1 MSPQPRPRG
10 SPPAAVGGKGA
21 SVGLHGRGALT
32 CLASLQVLAK
42 PCELLSSSLPPL
54 PPSPCSPFRLV
65 ANLLFRMGASAALLS
80 NNRASW
86 GERAK
91 YRLQHIER
99 VHVGQNDE
107 AYK

>member
-1 MSPQPRPRG
+1 MHNLPFHVYWLQVAPSCRSPGLPSPAP
-10 SPPAAVGGKGA
+10 SPPRLV
-21 SVGLHGRGALT
+21 VN
-32 CLASLQVLAK
+32 
-42 PCELLSSSLPPL
+42 LPPVAL
-54 PPSPCSPFRLV
+54 SCPPRLV
-65 ANLLFRMGASAALLS
+65 ANLLFRMGASATLLS

>member
-1 MSPQPRPRG
+1 MCFHNEVKPCGLLSNNLPHVLPRP
-10 SPPAAVGGKGA
+10 
-21 SVGLHGRGALT
+21 
-32 CLASLQVLAK
+32 
-42 PCELLSSSLPPL
+42 
-54 PPSPCSPFRLV
+54 PSRCPPFRLV

>member
-1 MSPQPRPRG
+1 M
-10 SPPAAVGGKGA
+10 VN
-21 SVGLHGRGALT
+21 
-32 CLASLQVLAK
+32 
-42 PCELLSSSLPPL
+42 LPPVALSRPPRLVVNL
-54 PPSPCSPFRLV
+54 PPVALSRPPRLV
-65 ANLLFRMGASAALLS
+65 ANLLFRMGASATLLS